1 MNLVEIIKADYQHF
15 PNHQSYDIYAED
27 VYFKDPLTE
36 FRGLKRYQS
45 LIDFIRKW
53 FKEVNLELHDIKQV
67 ENTIHT
73 KWTLNWTTPL
83 PWQPRISIPGWSE
96 LKINSEQRSEQAP
109 SSTQGVISDQ
119 RIISHIDY
127 WHCSRWEVIKQHL
140 PL

>member
-1 MNLVEIIKADYQHF
+1 MNLIEIIRADYQQF
-15 PNHQSYDIYAED
+15 PNNQSYNIYAED

-53 FKEVNLELHDIKQV
+53 FKDINLELHNIKQV
-67 ENTIHT
+67 EDTIHT
-73 KWTLNWTTPL
+73 EWTLNWTTPL

-96 LKINSEQRSEQAP
+96 LKINS
-109 SSTQGVISDQ
+109 DQ

-127 WHCSRWEVIKQHL
+127 WHCSRWEVIKQHF

>member
-1 MNLVEIIKADYQHF
+1 MNLIEIIRSDYQQF
-15 PNHQSYDIYAED
+15 PNNQSYNIYAED

-36 FRGLKRYQS
+36 FRGLKRYES

-53 FKEVNLELHDIKQV
+53 FKDINLELHNIKQV
-67 ENTIHT
+67 EDTIHT
-73 KWTLNWTTPL
+73 EWTLNWTTPL

-96 LKINSEQRSEQAP
+96 LKINS
-109 SSTQGVISDQ
+109 DQ

-127 WHCSRWEVIKQHL
+127 WHCSRWEVIKQHF